1 MEIIN
6 IKNNYNQVIKKTA
19 EVILEG
25 GLVVFPSDTV
35 YILAV
40 DPTNEKGVKK
50 LLEFKNRWTG
60 KAISVAVLDQKMA
73 QDYVSLNKNSS
84 RIYKNLLPGPFTIVS
99 EGKHKVAKGIEAE
112 NGTLGIRIPDN
123 KYIHDLVELVGRPI
137 TATSANLSGRT
148 PNYSI
153 ESFVRPLSKKKKDMI
168 DLIVDAG
175 KLPRNKPSTVIDATE
190 SEIKI
195 LRRGDLITGKST
207 SLISKSEK
215 ETEKIAEFLLRRNP
229 PVPINRDILPQ
240 RGRKSLRQN
249 KPLVFLL
256 SGDLG
261 CGKTVFSR
269 KIGHLLGVKEKIT
282 SPTFVIYNEYQI
294 SLSDY
299 QTVSFSEKN
308 ISNPPVD
315 KPTSSLKKGRKPL
328 GKNWKFLH
336 MDLYKIMSEKDLEEI
351 KFLDLFSPSTSSGFT
366 VACIEWPEQMGEK
379 FLEKLREKANVVSV
393 NFEYVDERTREIK
406 Y

>member
-6 IKNNYNQVIKKTA
+6 IKNNHQKVLEETA
-19 EVILEG
+19 KVILAG

-40 DPTNEKGVKK
+40 DPTNESVVKK
-50 LLEFKNRWTG
+50 LLKFKNRWTG
-60 KAISVAVLDQKMA
+60 KAISVAVANKKMA
-73 QDYVSLNKNSS
+73 MEYVDLTNNEQI
-84 RIYKNLLPGPFTIVS
+84 IYSNLLPGPFTIIS
-99 EGKHKVAKGIEAE
+99 RGKHKMALGIEAE

-123 KYIHDLVELVGRPI
+123 KYILDLVKLLNKPI

-153 ESFVRPLSKKKKDMI
+153 ASFLRPLSNKKRDMI

-190 SEIKI
+190 GEIKI
-195 LRRGDLITGKST
+195 LRRGDLITKNSQT
-207 SLISKSEK
+207 LISKSEK
-215 ETEKIAEFLLRRNP
+215 ETEKIAEF
-229 PVPINRDILPQ
+229 IFY
-240 RGRKSLRQN
+240 KSLSATPLLPLTKGRQ
-249 KPLVFLL
+249 KPIVFSL

-282 SPTFVIYNEYQI
+282 SPTFVIYNEYKTLTPIPFPLTGQG
-294 SLSDY
+294 
-299 QTVSFSEKN
+299 EKT
-308 ISNPPVD
+308 I
-315 KPTSSLKKGRKPL
+315 T
-328 GKNWKFLH
+328 FLH
-336 MDLYKIMSEKDLEEI
+336 FDLYKITTERDLEEI
-351 KFLDLFSPSTSSGFT
+351 KFLDLFSKNV
-366 VACIEWPEQMGEK
+366 VACIEWPENMGEK
-379 FLEKLREKANVVSV
+379 NFDWLKKNTKLISI

>member
-1 MEIIN
+1 MAMEIVE
-6 IKNNYNQVIKKTA
+6 IKTNYADVLEKAARI
-19 EVILEG
+19 ILNG
-25 GLVVFPSDTV
+25 GLLVFPSDTV

-40 DPTNEKGVKK
+40 DPTNEEGVKK
-50 LLEFKNRWTG
+50 LLGFKNRWTG

-73 QDYVSLNKNSS
+73 QDYVVLNENSKN
-84 RIYKNLLPGPFTIVS
+84 IYKNLLPGPFTIVS

-123 KYIHDLVELVGRPI
+123 KYIHDLVKLVGKPV

-148 PNYSI
+148 PNYSVA
-153 ESFVRPLSKKKKDMI
+153 SFLKPLSKKKKEMI
-168 DLIVDAG
+168 DLIVDGG
-175 KLPRNKPSTVIDATE
+175 KLPKNKPSTVIDATE

-195 LRRGDLITGKST
+195 LRRGDLITGKTT

-215 ETEKIAEFLLRRNP
+215 ETEKIAEFLLNKSLSGQNP
-229 PVPINRDILPQ
+229 PASMNIGAP
-240 RGRKSLRQN
+240 SLENGGLKTKN

-282 SPTFVIYNEYQI
+282 SPTYMIYNEYSI
-294 SLSDY
+294 SPNLSLTKGG
-299 QTVSFSEKN
+299 Q
-308 ISNPPVD
+308 NPPVLINQD
-315 KPTSSLKKGRKPL
+315 ILPQRGRKSLKQ
-328 GKNWKFLH
+328 NWKFLH
-336 MDLYKIMSEKDLEEI
+336 MDLYKITSEKDLEEI
-351 KFLDLFSPSTSSGFT
+351 KFLTLFSEDT
-366 VACIEWPEQMGEK
+366 VSCVEWPEQMGEK
-379 FLEKLREKANVVSV
+379 YLEKLKEKTNVVSV
-393 NFEYVDERTREIK
+393 NFEYVDQETREIR